1 MGQFRLALGSCW
13 DSVFSLGAVKAPDAF
28 RSGGDKGGVLFFF
41 FLRDHFGCLWKLRRR
56 RPKVEASF
64 WLRPRWPSATPS
76 SGRALCLMAQRRHS
90 SSWSEPSEP
99 PSRVSVPPV

>member
-41 FLRDHFGCLWKLRRR
+41 CFFERSLWLF
-56 RPKVEASF
+56 VEIEAEE
-64 WLRPRWPSATPS
+64 AE
-76 SGRALCLMAQRRHS
+76 SGG
-90 SSWSEPSEP
+90 
-99 PSRVSVPPV
+99 